1 MNYSYQ
7 RILLLVLMLLGLLAV
22 TASCAQG
29 EAHLRIKANGTG
41 DLALTIALNSKA
53 LTAIGGSDVLEKIG
67 EKLAK
72 SGFAVDP
79 LSADGGQAKLHAS
92 KTIDLKKGTP
102 MQVPGVTFT
111 RETSKG
117 GWFTTDEHVMI
128 EADWGKLMPEKV
140 QGEVTDRLADLN
152 PLVRK
157 LVLRQLQFDF
167 KLTMPIRAKAHNA
180 DAVEDG
186 GKTLVW
192 HLSLTEPDK
201 FDVTVGVPNVKV
213 IAIAA
218 VAALFAIGAL
228 IAWWRI
234 RRRKRRERV

>member
-1 MNYSYQ
+1 MNHSPR
-7 RILLLVLMLLGLLAV
+7 RILLLVLMLLSLLAV
-22 TASCAQG
+22 TAGCAQG

-41 DLALTIALNSKA
+41 DLSLTMALNSKA
-53 LTAIGGSDVLEKIG
+53 LTALGGGDVMAKIS
-67 EKLAK
+67 EKLAE

-79 LSADGGQAKLHAS
+79 LSTDNGQAKLHATRS
-92 KTIDLKKGTP
+92 IDFKKGTDV
-102 MQVPGVTFT
+102 QVPGVTVT

-117 GWFTTDEHVMI
+117 GPFTTDEHVMI
-128 EADWGKLMPEKV
+128 DADLSKLMPERV
-140 QGEVTDRLADLN
+140 RSEVTDRLADLN

-157 LVLRQLQFDF
+157 LVLRELQFDF
-167 KLTMPIRAKAHNA
+167 KLTMPLRAKAHNA

-213 IAIAA
+213 IAITAA
-218 VAALFAIGAL
+218 AALLVIGAL

-234 RRRKRRERV
+234 HRRNRRG